1 MYPGMYQPLQA
12 TAIILADLIKNPTTE
27 EAKHSRNLVDKLFSL
42 IGPDGFGSHMEKQP
56 TRNLSPAGREAWEM
70 LRKLRRQAWKSAGLD
85 PDFVWTDSNMAKKDS
100 NIGVPPQMQINTE
113 IDMLQTNGTSS
124 VIATPNIVD
133 STFPLELGQ
142 YPDMNWTE
150 NFDFNASPSD
160 HSEQFTLGDIDGL
173 DWQQWDFLL
182 QQSFNMPDPG
192 QSYF

>member
-1 MYPGMYQPLQA
+1 MYQPLQA

-27 EAKHSRNLVDKLFSL
+27 EAQHSRKLVDRLFSL

-56 TRNLSPAGREAWEM
+56 KRNLSPAGREAWEM
-70 LRKLRRQAWKSAGLD
+70 LRKLRRQAWTRAGLD
-85 PDFVWTDSNMAKKDS
+85 PDFVWTDSNLIKKDS
-100 NIGVPPQMQINTE
+100 NAETSPQTQINNR
-113 IDMLQTNGTSS
+113 IDVLQTGGANSII
-124 VIATPNIVD
+124 VNPNIVD
-133 STFPLELGQ
+133 TVLPLEFGQ